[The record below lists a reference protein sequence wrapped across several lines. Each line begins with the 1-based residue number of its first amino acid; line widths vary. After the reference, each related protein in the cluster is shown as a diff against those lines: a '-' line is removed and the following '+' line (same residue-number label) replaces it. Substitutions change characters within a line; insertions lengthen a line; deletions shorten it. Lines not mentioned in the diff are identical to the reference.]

1 MGTLNKEEIK
11 NPILLNIIALCE
23 SSSRKVTPSKMCTD
37 LELSRSLTTK
47 LKNDPERS
55 ISGETALK
63 IADYFGVSVDQ
74 VLGSE
79 QKEKSPAPEGVGLT
93 ETQQKA
99 WNLIQQMDEESLKK
113 FIVIA
118 KTVKGDL

>member
-1 MGTLNKEEIK
+1 MATLNKEDIK

-23 SSSRKVTPSKMCTD
+23 GSSRKVTPSKMFTD
-37 LELSRSLTTK
+37 LELSRSLITK
-47 LKNDPERS
+47 LRNDPDRS
-55 ISGETALK
+55 IAGDTALK
-63 IADYFGVSVDQ
+63 IADYFGVSVNQ

-79 QKEKSPAPEGVGLT
+79 QKEKSPAPECVGLT

>member
-79 QKEKSPAPEGVGLT
+79 QKEKSPTPEGAEPFPGYSDLT
-93 ETQQKA
+93 EEEKCKVSEYIDLLLAARQKR
-99 WNLIQQMDEESLKK
+99 
-113 FIVIA
+113 
-118 KTVKGDL
+118 